1 MSKGAGVR
9 SGIKSGA
16 GVVTPHLLPRT
27 PQQLENCQP
36 RIEKAR
42 LEASSQLNPGRRAD
56 FGQFMTP
63 RCTADFMAGLFD
75 LPTHSSIRL
84 LDAGAGVGSLTVAFL
99 EKVKKSKLRI
109 SDVSV
114 TLYEL
119 DELLASYLSKEI
131 ETYQQLFS
139 DVGIKFSADLVRSD
153 FIESA
158 INQIQFGIT
167 EKFNFAILNPPYK
180 KINSDSRHRFLLRQV
195 GIETVN
201 LYSAFVAL
209 ALALMET
216 GGQIVAI
223 IPRSFCNGPYYRPF
237 REFILERAAIR
248 HMHLFAS
255 RDKAFKDD
263 KVLQENVIILLERS
277 GQQGDVTVS
286 TSTDDSFSDYTTHVY
301 PFDQIVFPSV
311 AELFI
316 HVPTSPEYNAMALSP
331 VFCYSLADI
340 GVEVS
345 TGPVVDFRVR
355 EHLRDMPESGSAPLL
370 YPGHFTG
377 LSIEWPKLGMKKHN
391 ALMRHPETDKLLYPN
406 GFYAVV
412 RRFSSKEEKRRIV
425 ASVVCPEVFDA
436 PLLGFENHLNVF
448 HQRKQGLPEELAR
461 GLVVFLNS
469 TAIDECF
476 RRFSGHTQVNAT
488 DLRLMKYPSR
498 DALIALGRWAKEQ
511 DELSQE
517 RIDAKLESM
526 V

>member
-1 MSKGAGVR
+1 MSKGLR
-9 SGIKSGA
+9 SEVKSGA

-27 PQQLENCQP
+27 PRQLENCQP

-42 LEASSQLNPGRRAD
+42 LEASSQINPGRRAD

-63 RCTADFMAGLFD
+63 RCTADFMAGLFN
-75 LPTHSSIRL
+75 LSNCSSIRL

-99 EKVKKSKLRI
+99 EKARKSGQKLN
-109 SDVSV
+109 DVSV
-114 TLYEL
+114 TAYEL

-131 ETYQQLFS
+131 AADQQLFH
-139 DVGIKFSADLVRSD
+139 DAGIKFAADLIGSD

-158 INQIQFGIT
+158 VNQIQFGMA

-209 ALALMET
+209 ALALMDR

-237 REFILERAAIR
+237 REFILEHAAIR

-263 KVLQENVIILLERS
+263 KVLQENVIILLERG

-286 TSTDDSFSDYTTHVY
+286 TSADDLFDDYAAHTY
-301 PFDQIVFPSV
+301 PFDQIVFPGV
-311 AELFI
+311 AERFI
-316 HVPTSPEYNAMALSP
+316 HVPTSPEYSAIALSP
-331 VFCYSLADI
+331 AFCYSLADI

-345 TGPVVDFRVR
+345 TGPVVDFRVK
-355 EHLRDMPESGSAPLL
+355 EHLREMPELESVPLL

-377 LSIEWPKLGMKKHN
+377 LSIEWPKPGMKKPN

-425 ASVVCPEVFDA
+425 ASVVCADVFDA

-461 GLVVFLNS
+461 GLAVFLNS

-498 DALIALGRWAKEQ
+498 DVLIALGRWAKEQ
-511 DELSQE
+511 ETLSQE
-517 RIDAKLESM
+517 QIDAKLESM

>member
-1 MSKGAGVR
+1 MQYS
-9 SGIKSGA
+9 
-16 GVVTPHLLPRT
+16 
-27 PQQLENCQP
+27 QP

-42 LEASSQLNPGRRAD
+42 LEASSLLNPGRRAD

-75 LPTHSSIRL
+75 LSNCASIRL

-99 EKVKKSKLRI
+99 EKGRTSGQKLN
-109 SDVSV
+109 DVSV
-114 TLYEL
+114 TAYEL
-119 DELLASYLSKEI
+119 DEFLASYLSEEI
-131 ETYQQLFS
+131 AADQQLFH
-139 DVGIKFSADLVRSD
+139 DAGIKFAADLIGSD

-158 INQIQFGIT
+158 VNQLQFGVA
-167 EKFNFAILNPPYK
+167 KRFNFAILNPPYK
-180 KINSDSRHRFLLRQV
+180 KIGSHSRHRLLLRQV

-209 ALALMET
+209 ALALMEQ
-216 GGQIVAI
+216 GGQMVAI
-223 IPRSFCNGPYYRPF
+223 IPRSFCNGPYCRPF
-237 REFILERAAIR
+237 RDFILERTAIR

-263 KVLQENVIILLERS
+263 KVLQENVIILLERG

-286 TSTDDSFSDYTTHVY
+286 TSADDLFDDYAAHVY
-301 PFDQIVFPSV
+301 PFDQIVFPGV
-311 AELFI
+311 AERFI
-316 HVPTSPEYNAMALSP
+316 HVPTSPEHNSMALSP

-355 EHLRDMPESGSAPLL
+355 EHVRDMPEPGAIPLL

-377 LSIEWPKLGMKKHN
+377 LSIEWPKSGMKKPN
-391 ALMRHPETDKLLYPN
+391 ALMRHPETEKLLYSN
-406 GFYAVV
+406 GFYAVA

-425 ASVVCPEVFDA
+425 ASVVCPDVFDA

-461 GLVVFLNS
+461 GLAVYLNS
-469 TAIDECF
+469 TAIDPV
-476 RRFSGHTQVNAT
+476 RGKPRPSG
-488 DLRLMKYPSR
+488 RGR
-498 DALIALGRWAKEQ
+498 IARTP
-511 DELSQE
+511 
-517 RIDAKLESM
+517 
-526 V
+526 